1 MIMIIRRVHEAL
13 NFSTRM
19 RSIRRRYENSREK
32 VQNVLGDSSAVGFGA
47 ARPAIDFDA
56 RRVHHVVRDPVRHQI
71 TM

>member
-32 VQNVLGDSSAVGFGA
+32 VQNVLGDSS
-47 ARPAIDFDA
+47 D
-56 RRVHHVVRDPVRHQI
+56 RRQHMEKQDGQI
-71 TM
+71 AHGSHRNKLAKSQKC